1 MKGTKTKNKN
11 KKKSSSQNQINAQN
25 QKDIKAFI
33 NNRDSEWYIIGK
45 DLKDGPYNDF
55 CLYSKLYEIYYECFT
70 KNEKVPNYHIPV
82 FSLLY
87 ISPFFFIKTELL
99 REIWYI
105 LNNKKTSEFTTLDD
119 CFEKLDQKF
128 GSDLKKFL
136 KSPLDPISELGLNNQ
151 NYFYQMPMFP
161 MQVNFM
167 NNMYNQLL
175 MNNNLMYNNIMY
187 NQNMMNNNMMMNN
200 NIMNNGQIMNNNQI
214 YNNNI
219 NGNIN
224 LNNINGNNDVNNQ
237 NNNDTEKK
245 FINFINEEE

>member
-25 QKDIKAFI
+25 QVKKDIKALI
-33 NNRDSEWYIIGK
+33 NNRDSEWYIIGN

-70 KNEKVPNYHIPV
+70 KNEKVPNY
-82 FSLLY
+82 
-87 ISPFFFIKTELL
+87 
-99 REIWYI
+99 I

-128 GSDLKKFL
+128 GSYLKKFL

-161 MQVNFM
+161 MQVNYM

-214 YNNNI
+214 HNNNI

>member
-70 KNEKVPNYHIPV
+70 KNEKVPNY
-82 FSLLY
+82 
-87 ISPFFFIKTELL
+87 
-99 REIWYI
+99 I

-161 MQVNFM
+161 MQVNYM
-167 NNMYNQLL
+167 KNMYNPLL

-187 NQNMMNNNMMMNN
+187 NQYMMNNNMMNN

>member
-25 QKDIKAFI
+25 QKDIKACI

-55 CLYSKLYEIYYECFT
+55 CLCSKLYEIYYECFT
-70 KNEKVPNYHIPV
+70 KNEKVPN
-82 FSLLY
+82 
-87 ISPFFFIKTELL
+87 
-99 REIWYI
+99 YI

-161 MQVNFM
+161 MQVNYM

-187 NQNMMNNNMMMNN
+187 NQYMMNNNMMNN

-214 YNNNI
+214 HNNNI

-245 FINFINEEE
+245 FINFINKEE

>member
-33 NNRDSEWYIIGK
+33 NNRDSEWYIIGN

-70 KNEKVPNYHIPV
+70 KNEKVPN
-82 FSLLY
+82 
-87 ISPFFFIKTELL
+87 
-99 REIWYI
+99 YI

-161 MQVNFM
+161 MQVNYM

-214 YNNNI
+214 HNNNI